1 MQVHATCKPTSDGK
15 FEVKVSG
22 IDSSKVLIDAPDEE
36 KIRRAARQIMK
47 SLDQLE
53 REDLERREIDYF
65 TVTI

>member
-1 MQVHATCKPTSDGK
+1 MVQ
-15 FEVKVSG
+15 E
-22 IDSSKVLIDAPDEE
+22 
-36 KIRRAARQIMK
+36 AARQIMK